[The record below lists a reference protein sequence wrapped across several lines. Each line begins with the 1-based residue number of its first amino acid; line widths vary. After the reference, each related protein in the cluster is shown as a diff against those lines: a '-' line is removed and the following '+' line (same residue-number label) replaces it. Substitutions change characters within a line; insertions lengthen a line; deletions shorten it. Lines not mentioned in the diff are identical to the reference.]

1 MPDTFGKRQRNS
13 VKVRKAAAREERRVA
28 RNRRRA
34 NREAG
39 LPEDYDPDAPVEAGD
54 DGLSEEQAGEDQ
66 EQASDVEEQ
75 TPAGPNT

>member
-13 VKVRKAAAREERRVA
+13 VKVRNAAAREERRVA

-39 LPEDYDPDAPVEAGD
+39 LPQDYDPGASPEAD
-54 DGLSEEQAGEDQ
+54 DSLPQ
-66 EQASDVEEQ
+66 EQATDVQEQTSDVEEQ
-75 TPAGPNT
+75 TPAGQNA